1 MNYLPLGR
9 LFISVYNGIW
19 RSTDSP
25 TRDIRIKTLLA
36 KASDQDKEDL
46 RQEAVTLSK
55 LFHRNIVE
63 LFGVVDHEQKVS
75 SASNTDSLHRFTMSC
90 QFKC

>member
-1 MNYLPLGR
+1 M
-9 LFISVYNGIW
+9 YNGIW
-19 RSTDSP
+19 RPTDGP
-25 TRDIRIKTLLA
+25 PRDIRIKTLLA
-36 KASDQDKEDL
+36 KATDQDKEDL

-75 SASNTDSLHRFTMSC
+75 SASNTDRSYKFSM
-90 QFKC
+90 